1 MYKGGLKPVNN
12 MVSLEYGNAEVSVIK
27 PMENNSGW
35 IVRLFNPT
43 SKIIT
48 DVAKINIPDVEV
60 YETNLE
66 EKEQSKNLLSNN
78 TVNVCIEPYK
88 IKTFAVRKINKN

>member
-27 PMENNSGW
+27 PAENNSGW
-35 IVRLFNPT
+35 IARLFNPT
-43 SKIIT
+43 SKMII
-48 DVAKINIPDVEV
+48 DVLKINIPDATV

-78 TVNVCIEPYK
+78 TVNVCIAPYK
-88 IKTFAVRKINKN
+88 IKTYKIKAD